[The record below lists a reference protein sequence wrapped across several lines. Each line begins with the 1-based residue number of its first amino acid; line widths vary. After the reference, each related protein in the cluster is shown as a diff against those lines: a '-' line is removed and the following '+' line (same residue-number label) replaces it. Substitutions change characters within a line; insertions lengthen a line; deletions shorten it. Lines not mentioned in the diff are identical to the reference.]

1 MFLNA
6 SQSETQGLTYIEALA
21 SGLPTVCRWDP
32 CLEGV
37 IENGKN
43 GFLFRNE
50 EEFTRAIRAILGEPG
65 LKERLSCAATESVE
79 RYSKEAFGDRMEA
92 LMLSVVKKAKEG
104 GTC

>member
-1 MFLNA
+1 MQ
-6 SQSETQGLTYIEALA
+6 QSMTSSSSIPSLSLIHI
-21 SGLPTVCRWDP
+21 
-32 CLEGV
+32 GV